1 MVRRYRDP
9 YGRCAVAI
17 GSEHRGWKLTILNG
31 TKSYTRTARSEAKVR
46 TILNAVMPMWSEV
59 G

>member
-31 TKSYTRTARSEAKVR
+31 TKSHTRTARSEAKVR
-46 TILNAVMPMWSEV
+46 AILNAVMPYWTEV
-59 G
+59 

>member
-9 YGRCAVAI
+9 YGRCAVAF
-17 GSEHRGWKLTILNG
+17 GNEQKGWKLTILNG
-31 TKSYTRTARSEAKVR
+31 VRSYTRTARSEAKVR
-46 TILNAVMPMWSEV
+46 TILNAVMPYWTEV